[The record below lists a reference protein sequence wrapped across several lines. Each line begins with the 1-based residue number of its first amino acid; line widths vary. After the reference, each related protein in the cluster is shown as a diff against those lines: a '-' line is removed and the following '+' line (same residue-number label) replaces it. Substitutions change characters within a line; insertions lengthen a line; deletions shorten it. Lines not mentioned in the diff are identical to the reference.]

1 MKASSK
7 ADHLLDDGLIT
18 PEIGPW
24 GERKYQLVSQYARMF
39 ASSMKRKWDC
49 RVYIDLFAGAGRSKI
64 RGTERIILAS
74 PLLALEIPDR
84 FNVYIFC
91 EEDEAKRTALETRML
106 REGPGVAFFCIQGDC
121 NSKVNEIASKIPQA
135 GKNHKVLCFCFA
147 DPYKMKNLHFS
158 TIESLA
164 QRFIDFLI
172 LIPTG
177 MDANRNVDLHYLRPS
192 DKTVD
197 TFLGASEWREKW
209 LRARHTESFG
219 VFLTNMYGR
228 RMQDLRY
235 NYEGIQ
241 RTQLIRGTEKNL
253 PLYRLAFFSRHNL
266 GEKFWNEAKKYSD
279 PQTTLFDL
287 GR

>member
-7 ADHLLDDGLIT
+7 TDHLQDDGLIT

-39 ASSMKRKWDC
+39 AGSMKRKWDC
-49 RVYIDLFAGAGRSKI
+49 RVYIDLFAGAGRSKV

-74 PLLALEIPDR
+74 PLLALEITDR
-84 FNVYIFC
+84 FDVYIFC
-91 EEDEAKRTALETRML
+91 EEDEHKRTALETRIL
-106 REGPGVAFFCIQGDC
+106 KEHPSVTFSCVPGDC

-147 DPYKMKNLHFS
+147 DPYKMKNLHFA
-158 TIESLA
+158 TIEYLA

-192 DKTVD
+192 DKTID
-197 TFLGASEWREKW
+197 TFLGTSDWREKW
-209 LRARHTESFG
+209 SNANHDVSFG
-219 VFLTNMYGR
+219 VFLTNMYGK
-228 RMQDLRY
+228 RMQDLGY
-235 NYEGIQ
+235 HYEGIH
-241 RTQLIRGTEKNL
+241 RTELIRGTEKNL

-279 PQTTLFDL
+279 PQISLFDL
-287 GR
+287 GG